1 MKRYTKQI
9 VQGGLLTAIYVALTY
24 AQNLLWPDS
33 ATMAVQF
40 RLSEA
45 LCVFAFFTPA
55 SIYGLSL
62 GCLLFNLSSIG
73 ALPFDFL
80 VGTAAT
86 FLATGCMWKLR
97 GKRVLGLPLLGL
109 LMPALWNAPLV
120 GLELT
125 LCLADRFSWGVFGMN
140 ALFVFLG
147 EAAVLLVLGSILFH
161 ALDRGLAKRL
171 LK

>member
-1 MKRYTKQI
+1 MKSTTKQL
-9 VQGGLLTAIYVALTY
+9 VQGGLLAAIYVALTY
-24 AQNLLWPDS
+24 AQNILWPDS

-45 LCVFAFFTPA
+45 LCVFAFFTPSA
-55 SIYGLSL
+55 IYGLGL
-62 GCLLFNLSSIG
+62 GCLLFNLSSVG

-80 VGTAAT
+80 VGTAASVIST
-86 FLATGCMWKLR
+86 ACMWKLR
-97 GKRVLGLPLLGL
+97 GRRVLGLPLPGL

-147 EAAVLLVLGSILFH
+147 EAAVLLVLGSILFRV
-161 ALDRGLAKRL
+161 LDRGLARRL